1 MVNAMKK
8 MCLVLAHFLRCIN
21 NYDVYLPGV
30 MKTGSAKLNF
40 LCNFTQL
47 PMCKISLFTVLFTAD
62 VSFFS
67 CFLVRDLCRSACRH
81 NCHPPPLPFALYP
94 IGVKFGPGYTPLN
107 FSSRGDSEREPT
119 DQRST
124 TAV

>member
-1 MVNAMKK
+1 M
-8 MCLVLAHFLRCIN
+8 
-21 NYDVYLPGV
+21 
-30 MKTGSAKLNF
+30 S
-40 LCNFTQL
+40 
-47 PMCKISLFTVLFTAD
+47 
-62 VSFFS
+62 VSF
-67 CFLVRDLCRSACRH
+67 LVFWLGICVEVHVDIIVI
-81 NCHPPPLPFALYP
+81 PPPPFPLLALYP

>member
-1 MVNAMKK
+1 
-8 MCLVLAHFLRCIN
+8 
-21 NYDVYLPGV
+21 

-67 CFLVRDLCRSACRH
+67 CFLVGDLCRSACRQ
-81 NCHPPPLPFALYP
+81 NCHPPPPLPFALYP

-107 FSSRGDSEREPT
+107 FSSRGDSKGSQPISVLQLLSKGSLPEDIIKSNEGASLT
-119 DQRST
+119 IC
-124 TAV
+124 